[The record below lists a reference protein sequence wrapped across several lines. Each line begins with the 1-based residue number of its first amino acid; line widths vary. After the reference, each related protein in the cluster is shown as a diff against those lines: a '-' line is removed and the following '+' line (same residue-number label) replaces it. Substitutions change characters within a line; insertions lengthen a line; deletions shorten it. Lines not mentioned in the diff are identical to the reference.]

1 MKKIK
6 GKTMA
11 KQQYLKYVTQVVIT
25 ETYTMS
31 SKQTTISDDRDGD
44 HTDFRDGFLVKGA
57 ADIDYYIADGVL
69 YEIHRD
75 NNGKMTRTLSKFR
88 KEPMCLRVVRELF
101 TDVKWDGTNYGD
113 RDSSGYLFN

>member
-11 KQQYLKYVTQVVIT
+11 KQQYLKHVTQVVIT
-25 ETYTMS
+25 ETYTTS
-31 SKQTTISDDRDGD
+31 SKQTTISDDRDGGY
-44 HTDFRDGFLVKGA
+44 TDFRDGFLVKGVC
-57 ADIDYYIADGVL
+57 DMDLYIADGVV

-75 NNGKMTRTLSKFR
+75 NNGKMTRTLSKHD
-88 KEPMCLRVVRELF
+88 KHPMCLKVARELF

-113 RDSSGYLFN
+113 RDSSGNLFN